1 MMAATLLCRSSHLR
15 FPSWTISF
23 SLLAA
28 SVRFSRASRRYCL
41 FTSSS
46 WVRRSW
52 TCRWNAYESHRIC
65 DTPGTTSPF
74 LVSVP
79 VKPVSG

>member
-1 MMAATLLCRSSHLR
+1 MMEAARLCRLSHLR

-46 WVRRSW
+46 
-52 TCRWNAYESHRIC
+52 
-65 DTPGTTSPF
+65 
-74 LVSVP
+74 
-79 VKPVSG
+79 